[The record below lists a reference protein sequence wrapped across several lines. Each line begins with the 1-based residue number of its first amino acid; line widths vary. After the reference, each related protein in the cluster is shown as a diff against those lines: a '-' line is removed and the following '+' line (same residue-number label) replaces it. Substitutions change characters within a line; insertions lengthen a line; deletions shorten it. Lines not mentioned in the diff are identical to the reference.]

1 MLTLFHAPWS
11 RSGRIVWLME
21 EIGADYDIR
30 YVDIYRAMSGTGARD
45 SANLHPDGKV
55 PALLHDDA
63 LVTESAAIALYLT
76 DLHPNANLGAPVGSP
91 ERAAYVTW
99 LAWTAGEMEP
109 AFWGK
114 INGTAETDPDAKKRY
129 DASVARLLGA
139 LEKGPYLMGER
150 FTAVDVMIAS
160 ALAWGREYVPE
171 SDLIDAYLE
180 RVSARPANA
189 RATEKDGT
197 PPAEAVAAQAA

>member
-1 MLTLFHAPWS
+1 MLTLFHAPQS
-11 RSGRIVWLME
+11 RSGRIVWLLE

-30 YVDIYRAMSGTGARD
+30 YVDIFRAMTLTGARD
-45 SANLHPDGKV
+45 PANLHPDGKV
-55 PALLHDDA
+55 PALLHDRT

-76 DLHPNANLGAPVGSP
+76 DLHPETELGAPVGSP

-109 AFWGK
+109 AFWSK
-114 INGTAETDPDAKKRY
+114 ISGAAEADLNARARY
-129 DASVARLLGA
+129 DAAIARLMTA
-139 LEKGPYLMGER
+139 LATGPYLMGER

-171 SDLIDAYLE
+171 SALVDAYLE
-180 RVSARPANA
+180 RALNRPANA
-189 RATEKDGT
+189 RAAGKDSVL
-197 PPAEAVAAQAA
+197 PAVQAA